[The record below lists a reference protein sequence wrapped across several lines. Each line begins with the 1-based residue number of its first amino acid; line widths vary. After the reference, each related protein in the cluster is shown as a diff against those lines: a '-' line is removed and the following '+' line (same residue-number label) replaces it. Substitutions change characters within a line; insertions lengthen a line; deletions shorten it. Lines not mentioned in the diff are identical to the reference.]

1 MSGYVTLPDNGIGR
15 IGSSI
20 VVIFAALIVASIF
33 ATSLTALGVELGLFS
48 ADSTA
53 ERVTSTILQFVGFL
67 LAAVGYLAVTN
78 EWEIL
83 RIDTPSLQDVGLIAS
98 SAVALLALQY
108 GLLFVLSQ
116 IGLST
121 GQNQATVPTGD
132 PVVYYLALIVVS
144 ILVVGPAEEVLFRGV
159 VQGGLRRAYSAGP
172 AILIASALFG
182 LVHVFAVLGT
192 LDQQLT
198 YAAVALML
206 GVGLGLLYEYTDNI
220 LVPSLAHGLY
230 NAAIYATL
238 LYGVV

>member
-20 VVIFAALIVASIF
+20 VVIFAALIVASLF

-83 RIDTPSLQDVGLIAS
+83 GIDTPSLRDVGLIAG
-98 SAVALLALQY
+98 SAVVLLALQY

-159 VQGGLRRAYSAGP
+159 VQGGLRRAYSAWP

-182 LVHVFAVLGT
+182 LVHVFAVSGT
-192 LDQQLT
+192 LGEQLA
-198 YAAVALML
+198 YAGVVGVLGAL
-206 GVGLGLLYEYTDNI
+206 LGLLYEYTDNV
-220 LVPSLAHGLY
+220 LVPGLAHGFY
-230 NAAIYATL
+230 NAAIYVTL
-238 LYGVV
+238 LYGVL